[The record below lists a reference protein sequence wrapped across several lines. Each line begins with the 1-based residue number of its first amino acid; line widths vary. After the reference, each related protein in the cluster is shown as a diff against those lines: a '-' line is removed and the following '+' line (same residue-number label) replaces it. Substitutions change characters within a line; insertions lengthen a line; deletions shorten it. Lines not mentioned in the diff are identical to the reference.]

1 MTADAIK
8 RDNNI
13 KGCFYVPSI
22 HSCHKEPRLT
32 SGYTKGLRNHKN
44 RAFYFFFQ
52 VSTELINFRK
62 HHHAHNKHFSF
73 SGDAL
78 RKEQP
83 TRWNGCGRNPKR
95 IWSAWRT
102 SWPLWELA
110 GPSSPGSQ
118 TALLPTHAP
127 TPGTCQSNRHNNE
140 CRILNLNSDLK
151 TVLPYLLMPN
161 FTESSAQTSFFCD
174 FNLCEF

>member
-1 MTADAIK
+1 MPLNETITLKVVFMCLLFTPATRSQDLQVDIQ
-8 RDNNI
+8 RGWEI
-13 KGCFYVPSI
+13 
-22 HSCHKEPRLT
+22 
-32 SGYTKGLRNHKN
+32 TKIEH
-44 RAFYFFFQ
+44 FFFFK

-127 TPGTCQSNRHNNE
+127 TPGTCQSNRDNDE

-161 FTESSAQTSFFCD
+161 FPEIRAQRSFFCD